1 MSDRNGA
8 RNSNG
13 SAGWGSWVAF
23 VAVMMILIG
32 VFSAIAGLAAVTD
45 DGFIT
50 RSTGN
55 GTVFLLGTHAVGAVW
70 IAMGVLLACTGWAL
84 IQGAEW
90 ARFVTIILAGLHT
103 VVDLL
108 TLSAHP
114 FLSLLFILISV
125 TIIYGVTV
133 RWEQA
138 RIGMGD

>member
-1 MSDRNGA
+1 MSDRKGT
-8 RNSNG
+8 RNPNG

-23 VAVMMILIG
+23 VAVIMILIG
-32 VFSAIAGLAAVTD
+32 IFSVIAGLAAVTD
-45 DGFIT
+45 DSFIT

-55 GTVFLLGTHAVGAVW
+55 GNVFLLGTHAVGVAW

-90 ARFVTIILAGLHT
+90 ARFVTVILAGLHA

-138 RIGMGD
+138 KVGMGD